1 MTRKNKTNKIMK
13 SGIYR
18 DLASNEDF
26 VVFGGR
32 IARSVGWNEDRK
44 EVLLH
49 FVPTDEIYEVGAQVS
64 EATFNNKPQVG
75 LVFNNPQS
83 VDIIIRDLEYV
94 RDILNGML
102 KEELE
107 TKYNDML
114 ALNEPTGEN
123 EE

>member
-1 MTRKNKTNKIMK
+1 ME

-49 FVPTDEIYEVGAQVS
+49 FLLADKIYEVGCQVS
-64 EATFNNKPQVG
+64 KSTFNNNKPQVG

-83 VDIIIRDLEYV
+83 VDILIRDLEYIK
-94 RDILNGML
+94 DILNGMSR
-102 KEELE
+102 EELKA
-107 TKYNDML
+107 KYSDMV

-123 EE
+123 E

>member
-1 MTRKNKTNKIMK
+1 ME

-26 VVFGGR
+26 GVFGGR
-32 IARSVGWNEDRK
+32 IARSVSWNEDRK

-49 FVPTDEIYEVGAQVS
+49 FVLTDKIYEVGAQVS
-64 EATFNNKPQVG
+64 KATFSNNKPQVG
-75 LVFNNPQS
+75 LVFNSPQS
-83 VDIIIRDLEYV
+83 VDIIIRNLEYV
-94 RDILNGML
+94 RDILNGMP

-107 TKYNDML
+107 TKYNDMV

-123 EE
+123 E